1 MPRSIRDV
9 LKWYRDKSIVLSE
22 STPKLKNTI
31 IHDLMKDKGSNA
43 QDAIDALN
51 YNGEKIEKFKL
62 LLNNIIGHVKLSCN
76 LEYSEEQRIL
86 HRNYAEGYI
95 KRITEIYSELISNT
109 LLEMRDDL
117 GDVISNAT
125 NELLE
130 SVIETTQCEYQNEC
144 CRNNGVFCK
153 KCLKEKTN

>member
-9 LKWYRDKSIVLSE
+9 LKWYRDKCLVLNE
-22 STPKLKNTI
+22 SKPKLKNTI
-31 IHDLMKDKGSNA
+31 IHDLMNDKGSNA

-62 LLNNIIGHVKLSCN
+62 LLNSIIGHVKLSCN
-76 LEYSEEQRIL
+76 LEYTEEQRAL

-95 KRITEIYSELISNT
+95 KRITEIYSDLISNT
-109 LLEMRDDL
+109 MLEMRDDL

-130 SVIETTQCEYQNEC
+130 SVVIASQCRYKDNC
-144 CRNNGVFCK
+144 CRINGSSCK
-153 KCLKEKTN
+153 NDILDKVN